1 MAKTVLL
8 IDDHELIRHGLRLAF
23 ERSDDFTVVGEAGSV
38 ADGLRLAREHAPD
51 VAVVDMRL
59 PDGTGLDATRGLR
72 ELFPDIGVV
81 ILTMYAGDDHLF
93 AALDA
98 GASAF
103 VAKNAASGDVVTAAR
118 HAIDAPHSFT
128 TKDLASAMRRRLTP
142 TGPQLSERERQVL
155 GPAGRWS
162 RRHRHLPHPLR
173 LRLHHQDPHRPALR
187 EARCG
192 ESRAGDHERGAGPAC
207 SHATTTAVR
216 PSPSELIGR
225 VPASTA
231 DTRSRSVASP
241 KN

>member
-23 ERSDDFTVVGEAGSV
+23 ERSGDFTVAAEAGSV
-38 ADGLRLAREHAPD
+38 AEALRLAGRHTPD

-103 VAKNAASGDVVTAAR
+103 VSKTAASGEVVAAAR
-118 HAIDAPHSFT
+118 HAIESPHSFS
-128 TKDLASAMRRRLTP
+128 TKDLAGAMRRHLTP
-142 TGPQLSERERQVL
+142 QGPQLSDRERQVL
-155 GPAGRWS
+155 ELLADGLGVSAIS
-162 RRHRHLPHPLR
+162 RVLFVSDSTTKTHIAR
-173 LRLHHQDPHRPALR
+173 LYEKLGA
-187 EARCG
+187 AN
-192 ESRAGDHERGAGPAC
+192 RAQAIM
-207 SHATTTAVR
+207 SAVR
-216 PSPSELIGR
+216 SGLIARDNDGG
-225 VPASTA
+225 PTFTEAS
-231 DTRSRSVASP
+231 
-241 KN
+241 